1 METNITQLTLD
12 DKNNVISLFYD
23 SFKEDHYYSNYLF
36 NNHINYNKLIE
47 LTIDMFLKEGICYGY
62 YDNTQLVSFILAFD
76 FKTLNLNKNKFD
88 FVFYNCSNKLINKI
102 NELSSNKTIYIL
114 SLATEINHKKKGYA
128 KNLLSHLINEYKYF
142 DFIVDVSNRITFN
155 MYYKFNFKEYEIEDE
170 YSLFHKESNYFISDT
185 IIDSIECYDII
196 SFNNSFLYVYDNK
209 YKDLELN
216 NETKKYQ
223 EKDFVFDVF
232 ILYQTTGIL
241 KNIKECNTEIS
252 KILINKL
259 KFRSE
264 TEDKQISERLK
275 FYDLGI
281 VNTNIYHERT
291 DETDDYNLMQ
301 NIELNLILVNDIYSK
316 LQIVI
321 MYKLSSNFKIS
332 QILDNAIR
340 NDLTIEYNNKNLT
353 INEYL
358 FSIYN
363 IKTVYTPLFYLNS
376 TQERKNFVKSDIASL
391 LMCETIYD
399 QGYELGVLIDDELLS
414 IVNNKQGLGQYDRT
428 CTLAYD
434 NILLDLGSPVFQNE
448 ADNIKNIS
456 VTLYYIIMIAFESC
470 AIHSTNNK
478 IVEDLKQVKKIN
490 TKKFM
495 KQNQE
500 IYIEYLKSSTFWN
513 LNLKYPSTNKSLKMI
528 RKYFKVTDSLNTL
541 EFNKKEMN
549 NLFNIKQE
557 LLDRRAATTLNFTI
571 LLLTLIQVNYLF
583 FPNLFTEI
591 GFNPNIEELFVFNV
605 ILIFIFL
612 IYSNFYNFKDKL
624 K

>member
-209 YKDLELN
+209 YKHLELN

-591 GFNPNIEELFVFNV
+591 GFNPNIEELFVFNI